1 MEKWAYPQGWSF
13 ESKTYEETWNMFEIM
28 EVSKQVYKV
37 EAHYKIFNRAYTNRA
52 GRIKNKK
59 GVEAT
64 STSNPEN
71 FRSGKL
77 KNRDAGNRIIIQ
89 P

>member
-1 MEKWAYPQGWSF
+1 
-13 ESKTYEETWNMFEIM
+13 MFEIM

-77 KNRDAGNRIIIQ
+77 KNRDAGNRIMTQ
-89 P
+89 PEIKHAWCMAPYTPRRSVKS